1 MVDGWMVT
9 GHAASR
15 TTGWR
20 KSARAAMMAL
30 HLSGVLD
37 DLGPAAPRLANPN
50 VAEVPF
56 KSS

>member
-37 DLGPAAPRLANPN
+37 DLGPAAPRLANP
-50 VAEVPF
+50 
-56 KSS
+56 SLC